1 MGFTKAMAL
10 ELGEKQ
16 IRVNAVAPGYINTPS
31 NAGVVAG
38 PAAVEEQTKKVALG
52 RMGEAEEVADVVAF
66 LFSEEARYMSGSVVE
81 ITGGRKT

>member
-1 MGFTKAMAL
+1 MAL
-10 ELGEKQ
+10 ELGPKG
-16 IRVNAVAPGYINTPS
+16 IRVSCVAPGYIDTPS

-38 PAAVEEQTKKVALG
+38 PAAVEEQVQKVALG
-52 RMGEAEEVADVVAF
+52 RMGTPEEVADVVAF